1 MDIARTPPK
10 HTRRNVLIGG
20 GVLALVVITAWTLTL
35 DPASQTIER
44 SAVLID
50 SVRRGDVVREVRGPG
65 TLVPEH
71 IRWITAQT
79 SARVERLASESGKE
93 VNAGDLLLELSNPD
107 LQIQTMQAEQQVR
120 QAQIELLNLR
130 TTLRSQLL
138 TQQGVVATMK
148 TQNVSAMQELSA
160 ADSLAKRGLMSPFE
174 MSNKKAQAD
183 EFTTRLRVEQE
194 RLKLMEDAIEAQIAT
209 QASQVNQLRA
219 IASNQQNRLL
229 SLHVRAPDRG
239 VLQDLTLQLGQWV
252 PEGTTLAKVVQPG
265 DLKAVLRIPE
275 SQAKDV
281 AIGQKASIDTRN
293 GLVPGHVTRKDPSAQ
308 GGTVTVDVTLDGAL
322 PAGAVPDLSVDGTI
336 VIERLTNVLYSGR
349 PAFSAGSGSASL
361 FKITDGGKFAV
372 RVPVELGKSSVNVI
386 EIIRGLEIGDKI
398 IVSDMSQ
405 YANVAKVRIKK

>member
-35 DPASQTIER
+35 DPAAQTIER

-79 SARVERLASESGKE
+79 SARVERLVSESGKE
-93 VNAGDLLLELSNPD
+93 VSSGDLLLELSNPD

-194 RLKLMEDAIEAQIAT
+194 RLKLMEDAIDAQIAT

-386 EIIRGLEIGDKI
+386 EIVRGLEVGDKI

-405 YANVAKVRIKK
+405 FANVAKVRIK